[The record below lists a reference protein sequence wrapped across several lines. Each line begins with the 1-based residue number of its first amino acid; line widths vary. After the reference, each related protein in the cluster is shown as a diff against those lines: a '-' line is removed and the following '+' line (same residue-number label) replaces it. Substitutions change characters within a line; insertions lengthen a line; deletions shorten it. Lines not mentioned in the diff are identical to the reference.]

1 MSGLCSFNIRTRWLV
16 LLLFF
21 DRRLFGIFG
30 KLIIFYYIQ
39 KSFVFFNEFFNSILP
54 SYLSRDT
61 RFSQVSNY
69 FSHPWNKAKKLFSS
83 SRHEISTSGIIL
95 TSSKFSTSQIDTI
108 YKSIRLF
115 QLFDQQNLI
124 VSNSFFLS
132 FFFFFFAYIL
142 SSSRLY
148 LVFTD
153 GRRRRKR
160 RRKRRRRRKK
170 ERAQDKLI
178 YPLFNPNVEVNSSE
192 GRRAK
197 RDNVGATRQEDSR
210 FLSTEKLF
218 SSLRLP
224 FFLLHAHT
232 HTQKEREK
240 SLEELR

>member
-95 TSSKFSTSQIDTI
+95 TSSKFSTSQIDLPI
-108 YKSIRLF
+108 YKSIPIIPIIRSAKPYRLEF
-115 QLFDQQNLI
+115 LL
-124 VSNSFFLS
+124 SLLFFL
-132 FFFFFFAYIL
+132 FFCVHSLII
-142 SSSRLY
+142 SSISRFY
-148 LVFTD
+148 GWKKKKKKKKKKT
-153 GRRRRKR
+153 KE
-160 RRKRRRRRKK
+160 KKERKK
-170 ERAQDKLI
+170 EHRT
-178 YPLFNPNVEVNSSE
+178 N
-192 GRRAK
+192 
-197 RDNVGATRQEDSR
+197 
-210 FLSTEKLF
+210 
-218 SSLRLP
+218 
-224 FFLLHAHT
+224 
-232 HTQKEREK
+232 
-240 SLEELR
+240 

>member
-83 SRHEISTSGIIL
+83 SRHEISTSGIISI
-95 TSSKFSTSQIDTI
+95 SSKFSTSQIDTI
-108 YKSIRLF
+108 YKSIPIIP
-115 QLFDQQNLI
+115 FDQQNLI

-132 FFFFFFAYIL
+132 FFFLFFCVHSLII
-142 SSSRLY
+142 SSISQCFY
-148 LVFTD
+148 
-153 GRRRRKR
+153 GWK
-160 RRKRRRRRKK
+160 KKKKKKKAKEKKERKK
-170 ERAQDKLI
+170 EHRT
-178 YPLFNPNVEVNSSE
+178 N
-192 GRRAK
+192 
-197 RDNVGATRQEDSR
+197 
-210 FLSTEKLF
+210 
-218 SSLRLP
+218 
-224 FFLLHAHT
+224 
-232 HTQKEREK
+232 
-240 SLEELR
+240 

>member
-95 TSSKFSTSQIDTI
+95 ISSKFSTSQIDTI

-132 FFFFFFAYIL
+132 FFFLFFCVHSLII
-142 SSSRLY
+142 SSISRFY
-148 LVFTD
+148 
-153 GRRRRKR
+153 GWK
-160 RRKRRRRRKK
+160 KKKKAKEKKERKK
-170 ERAQDKLI
+170 EHRT
-178 YPLFNPNVEVNSSE
+178 N
-192 GRRAK
+192 
-197 RDNVGATRQEDSR
+197 
-210 FLSTEKLF
+210 
-218 SSLRLP
+218 
-224 FFLLHAHT
+224 
-232 HTQKEREK
+232 
-240 SLEELR
+240 